1 MKYTE
6 QLALARA
13 NNIDIF
19 ALHIA
24 DETGAIFGENHPDF
38 EQLCSVLGTLYL
50 DTYHMSV
57 ETLGNALRYALE
69 RGDVTLSGVGIKHS
83 ADYDLVIE
91 LACSMD

>member
-1 MKYTE
+1 MKYSE

-24 DETGAIFGENHPDF
+24 DETGAIFGENHPDY
-38 EQLCSVLGTLYL
+38 EDLCAVMYELYTN
-50 DTYHMSV
+50 TYHMSC

-69 RGDVTLSGVGIKHS
+69 HEDIKLANVRKHS
-83 ADYDLVIE
+83 KEFDLVVE